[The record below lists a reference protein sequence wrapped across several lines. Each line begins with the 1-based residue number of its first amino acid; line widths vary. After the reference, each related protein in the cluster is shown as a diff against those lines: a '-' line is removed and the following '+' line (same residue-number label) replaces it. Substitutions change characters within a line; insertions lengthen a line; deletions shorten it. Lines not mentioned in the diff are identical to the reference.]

1 MAASGVVLQPIRLRA
16 PAVHREANPVR
27 DMTQAVV
34 EQMREIA
41 EKLEDSATWVEISLL
56 DSDLAV
62 AMEEAARRLRVISQ
76 SIVDRESGE

>member
-1 MAASGVVLQPIRLRA
+1 M
-16 PAVHREANPVR
+16 R